1 MNPEIAKLALQFLER
16 VDLKGA
22 EVEAFVAVAQGL
34 KEVMMSTQP
43 VTRSQEAPY
52 EEA

>member
-1 MNPEIAKLALQFLER
+1 MNPEVAKIALQFLER

-22 EVEAFVAVAQGL
+22 EVDAFAAVVSGLHDIIRPPEAPNRA
-34 KEVMMSTQP
+34 
-43 VTRSQEAPY
+43 QEAPY